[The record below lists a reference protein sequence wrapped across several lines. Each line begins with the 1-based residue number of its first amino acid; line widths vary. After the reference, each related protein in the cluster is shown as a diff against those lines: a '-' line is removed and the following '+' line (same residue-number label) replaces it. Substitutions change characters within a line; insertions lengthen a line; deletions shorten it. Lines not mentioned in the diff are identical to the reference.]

1 MTSPLR
7 DDELETEGAAP
18 SRAPESAVRRKLRTL
33 RNEFDRWSSK
43 CYRIKNKF
51 EIIVPLVLNAAQI
64 KVERLEAEE
73 LRKHG
78 RARIYVL
85 KGRQGGITTH
95 QQAKSLHTIWSR
107 RGAVCLTLA
116 HERTT
121 TDRIFEITRRAIENF
136 PEDLLPELGAAQK
149 REISFPQRD
158 SSFYT
163 GTAAASRAGHG
174 LTLLRFHG
182 SEFALWDDPVETLK
196 GVIPSLERPGTTGI
210 LETTASMY
218 ESDAHLYWRGAMT
231 GENNFRPLF
240 LPWWECD
247 PTLYRMELEEPDELG
262 KLSDEEQTLVDV
274 NGLHLE
280 EIKWRRHQIRD
291 LGKTGF
297 LQQYPEDDETCW
309 LAAGGLFY
317 DAELLK
323 ELKQRAAKPARIAA
337 SDLEVTDATLTSA
350 KIKEMRALLR
360 ERLEVYSKLEPMGDG
375 DRCIIG
381 ADTAE
386 GGGDRNALVARWLTN
401 WRLGAIFATKE
412 IEPREFAGVLNAL
425 GRRMVD
431 AKGRPALLVIERNLH
446 GITVLRHLRDDHS
459 YPVEYI
465 YHRQKLDSSE
475 TDPREQHA
483 SDRMGW
489 HTNAE
494 SKPLLL
500 DGGRDLL
507 NAARDK
513 LASPPSDA
521 AITDAFGIRRDK
533 TGRVNTNGRDVF
545 VSELLAWVGRSYPI
559 RPNRP
564 SGIRLID

>member
-1 MTSPLR
+1 MSAPLR
-7 DDELETEGAAP
+7 DEDLEQLQAER
-18 SRAPESAVRRKLRTL
+18 RAPESKVRKQLRTL
-33 RNEFDRWSSK
+33 RNDFEMWARI
-43 CYRIKNKF
+43 CYRIKDKY
-51 EIIVPLVLNAAQI
+51 EHIVPLQLNPAQKRI
-64 KVERLEAEE
+64 EALEREE
-73 LRKHG
+73 LRTKG

-85 KGRQGGITTH
+85 KGRQGGVTTH
-95 QQAKSLHTIWSR
+95 QQAKSLHTMWSH
-107 RGAVCLTLA
+107 RGATCLTLA
-116 HERTT
+116 HEREA
-121 TDRIFEITRRAIENF
+121 TDRIFEITRRALDNF
-136 PEDLLPELGAAQK
+136 PEDLLPDLGPAQT
-149 REISFPQRD
+149 REVSFPQRD

-163 GTAAASRAGHG
+163 GTAAAKRAGHG

-182 SEFALWDDPVETLK
+182 SEFALWDDPTETLK
-196 GVIPSLERPGTTGI
+196 GVLPSIERPGTTGL

-218 ESDAHLYWRGAMT
+218 ESDAHLFWRGAMS
-231 GENNFRPLF
+231 GENNFRALF

-247 PTLYRMELEEPDELG
+247 PTLYRRELNEPDELG
-262 KLSDEEQTLVDV
+262 KLSDEEQTLVEV
-274 NGLHLE
+274 NGLSLA
-280 EIKWRRHQIRD
+280 EIKWRREMIRD

-297 LQQYPEDDETCW
+297 LQQYPEDDDTCW

-323 ELKQRAAKPARIAA
+323 DLKLRASRPARI
-337 SDLEVTDATLTSA
+337 STRDLPLE
-350 KIKEMRALLR
+350 LR
-360 ERLEVYSKLEPMGDG
+360 DEHFQIFSRLEPSGDN

-386 GGGDRNALVARWLTN
+386 GGGDRNAAVARWLQG
-401 WRLGAIFATKE
+401 WRLGAEFASSE
-412 IEPREFAGVLNAL
+412 IEPREFAAVLNQM
-425 GRRMVD
+425 GRRMKD
-431 AKGRPALLVIERNLH
+431 AKGRPALLVVERNLH

-465 YHRQKLDSSE
+465 YHRQQLDSSE
-475 TDPREQHA
+475 TDPRQQRS

-489 HTNAE
+489 HTNRE
-494 SKPLLL
+494 SRPLLL

-513 LASPPSDA
+513 EASPPSPA

-545 VSELLAWVGRSYPI
+545 ISELLAWVGRGYPI

-564 SGIRLID
+564 SIRLID